1 MPRVHGILETALY
14 VSDVKRAADF
24 YQRLFG
30 FNSLLESDR
39 LIALNVA
46 DRDVLLLFQQGATKQ
61 PLETAGGVIP
71 GHSGTGSNHLA
82 FAITRDEVSEWLQK
96 LESEKITL
104 ESTVTWTGGSQSFYF
119 RDLDD
124 NLVEL
129 TTPGLWS
136 IY

>member
-14 VSDVKRAADF
+14 AKDLKHSADF
-24 YQRLFG
+24 YRRLFG
-30 FNSLLESDR
+30 FATLLESDR
-39 LIALNVA
+39 LIALSVA
-46 DRDVLLLFQQGATKQ
+46 NRDVLLLFQEGATKD
-61 PLETAGGVIP
+61 PFETAGGVIP

-82 FAITRDEVSEWLQK
+82 FSISREEVAAWLQK
-96 LESEKITL
+96 LESENVAL

>member
-14 VSDVKRAADF
+14 VSNAQQAADF
-24 YQRLFG
+24 YRRLFG
-30 FNSLLESDR
+30 FATLLESDR

-46 DRDVLLLFQQGATKQ
+46 DRDVLLLFQQGATKE
-61 PLETAGGVIP
+61 PLETAGGIIP
-71 GHSGTGSNHLA
+71 GHFGMGPNHLA

-96 LESEKITL
+96 LESEKVTL